1 MGGSKGTSTTTMRNI
16 PKYAESYVRSYLDR
30 GVSIAFDAQYNAS
43 FTAYTEPTYTDLF
56 QNEIAGIEAL
66 ATRGRNGNVGINK
79 GFTLITDALAG
90 DYLPGNKAE
99 FQTMLTDATSKP
111 ANIYEYQIRNLLGGT
126 LYNTGDLSGENV
138 AYNITSVISTRIND
152 TAAALM
158 YQNNYDSERII
169 QDGLLRQGIEYSKES
184 VKDAEWL
191 RKAGMFYRVWQQ
203 GQYEDSYKIWFEGQ
217 VLQVNRIE
225 VLGNTIRSLVGTQSK
240 KTAPF
245 YRPSPAVGAIGGAM
259 AGGAAGGAMAGA
271 IWGEAAG
278 PYGVAAGAVIGG
290 VVGYLSS

>member
-16 PKYAESYVRSYLDR
+16 PTYAEGYVRSYLDR

-43 FTAYTEPTYTDLF
+43 FTAYTEPTYADLF
-56 QNEIAGIEAL
+56 QDEIDGIAAL
-66 ATRGRNGNVGINK
+66 ATRGRNGNGSINK
-79 GFTLITDALAG
+79 GFTLITDSLDG

-99 FQTMLTDATSKP
+99 FQAMLTDATNKP
-111 ANIYEYQIRNLLGGT
+111 TTIYENQIRNLLGGT

-138 AYNITSVISTRIND
+138 AYNITSAISTRTND

-158 YQNNYDSERII
+158 YQNNYDRERII
-169 QDGLLRQGIEYSKES
+169 QHGLLRQGIEYSKES

-225 VLGNTIRSLVGTQSK
+225 VLGNTIRSLVGTHSK
-240 KTAPF
+240 KTVPF
-245 YRPSPAVGAIGGAM
+245 YRPSPAVGVIGGAM
-259 AGGAAGGAMAGA
+259 SGAATGAMLSG
-271 IWGEAAG
+271 GN
-278 PYGVAAGAVIGG
+278 PYGIAAGAVIGG

>member
-1 MGGSKGTSTTTMRNI
+1 MGGSKGTSTTTMRNV
-16 PKYAESYVRSYLDR
+16 PTYAEGYVRSYLDR

-43 FTAYTEPTYTDLF
+43 FTAYTEPIYTDLF
-56 QNEIAGIEAL
+56 QDEKDGIAAL
-66 ATRGRNGNVGINK
+66 ATRGRNGNGGINK
-79 GFTLITDALAG
+79 GFTLITDSLDG

-99 FQTMLTDATSKP
+99 FQSMLTDATSKP
-111 ANIYEYQIRNLLGGT
+111 SNIYENQIRNLLGGT

-138 AYNITSVISTRIND
+138 AYDITSVISTRTNN

-158 YQNNYDSERII
+158 YQNNYDRERII

-203 GQYEDSYKIWFEGQ
+203 GKYEDDYKIWFEGQ

-245 YRPSPAVGAIGGAM
+245 FRPSPAGNVIGGAM
-259 AGGAAGGAMAGA
+259 AGA
-271 IWGEAAG
+271 
-278 PYGVAAGAVIGG
+278 AAGAMIGGESGNPYLIVGGAIIGG
-290 VVGYLSS
+290 VAGYLSS